1 MVEIIDTTFR
11 DAHQSLI
18 ATRMSTYDMLP
29 IAEKMDRIGFYSMEV
44 WGGATFDAPLRFL
57 REDPWERLRLL
68 REKIKKT
75 KLQMLLR
82 GQNIVGYKHY
92 PDDVVEKFVELAYK
106 NGVDIFRVFD
116 ALNDVR
122 NMRVSIKKAKEVGAE
137 VQGSICYTISPVD
150 TLERYMKLVD
160 ELISLDVDYITIKD
174 MAGLLDP
181 QMAYELIKE
190 IKERY
195 EIKVDVHTHA
205 TSGLAVA
212 TYLKAVEAGADFINS
227 SIHPLA
233 GGTAQPEIQTLY
245 YALPEKHR
253 PKINM
258 KIINDISKYLDKLLE
273 EKYDHLLSKKAVRGD
288 PAVLIHQ
295 IPGGMYSN
303 LIRQLSEFKALD
315 RLEEVLEEVP
325 RVREELGYPPLV
337 TPTSQIVGI
346 QAVFNVLFGRYKQI
360 TEETKNY
367 VKGLYGK
374 PPAPIKEEIKKLIL
388 GDEEPITCRPAD
400 LLEPML
406 EKAKKELEEKGYLQK
421 EEDIVTYC
429 LFPQVALEFFELR
442 KKGELKPVEEKPKGK
457 IIKIWVGGREYEVG
471 VEGIELE
478 ALTMPTF
485 VSQIPSQEQNI
496 QSISAPP
503 VSPPQAIQPSMVAP
517 PMPKEEVR
525 EIAPGVVSAPM
536 PGKVLRVLVGEG
548 ESVSVGQGL
557 LILEAMKM
565 ENEIPSPKDGVVKR
579 ILIKEGDTVDTGQP
593 LIEIE

>member
-195 EIKVDVHTHA
+195 GIKVDVHTHA

-212 TYLKAVEAGADFINS
+212 TYLKAVEAGADFINT

-233 GGTAQPEIQTLY
+233 GGTAQPAIQTLY

-253 PKINM
+253 PKIDM

-478 ALTMPTF
+478 ALTVPTF
-485 VSQIPSQEQNI
+485 VPQISPQEQSP
-496 QSISAPP
+496 QSISASS
-503 VSPPQAIQPSMVAP
+503 VSPPQAIQPPMVAP

-525 EIAPGVVSAPM
+525 EIAPGAVTAPM
-536 PGKVLRVLVGEG
+536 PGKVLRVLVREG
-548 ESVSVGQGL
+548 DRVSVGQGL